1 MLGNRPPEEDD
12 MTAPDVHGP
21 IDFVVLEFP
30 ATADA
35 PDTGKALLDLVNQGT
50 VRLYDFMVVRKDE
63 TGSCSEV
70 DVRGSDSPLASLGAF
85 AGARSGL
92 LDDDDLAGVADVLEP
107 GAVAAVVVY
116 ENAWAAPFVAAARG
130 EGGQLVASSRLTAQ
144 QIMDALDA
152 VEAAG

>member
-1 MLGNRPPEEDD
+1 

-30 ATADA
+30 AGADVADTA
-35 PDTGKALLDLVNQGT
+35 KALLDLVNRGI
-50 VRLYDFMVVRKDE
+50 VRLYDFMVVTTDE
-63 TGSCSEV
+63 SGSCSEIDLAAV
-70 DVRGSDSPLASLGAF
+70 SVGSLAPLGAF

-92 LDDDDLAGVADVLEP
+92 LDADDIALVADVVEP
-107 GAVAAVVVY
+107 GAVAAVALY
-116 ENAWAAPFVAAARG
+116 ENAWAVPFVAAVRA
-130 EGGQLVASSRLTAQ
+130 EGGQLVASARLTAQ